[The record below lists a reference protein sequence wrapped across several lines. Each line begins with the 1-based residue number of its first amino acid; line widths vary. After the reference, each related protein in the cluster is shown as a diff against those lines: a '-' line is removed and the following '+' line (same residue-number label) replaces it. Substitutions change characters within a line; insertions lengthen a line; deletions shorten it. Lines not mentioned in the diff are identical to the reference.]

1 MTETEHPHGH
11 LAVKALALLPLVL
24 MGAGVWYYLKQ
35 HTAADLG
42 GSAPAPVSAPS
53 LGNALSAPAA
63 QRLVPPPGQDAAPL
77 LTLDI
82 QGSPE
87 FKSQVTHALKL
98 IWMADRDTFL
108 AIKNSLYAIRSENKT
123 DFYMDNGRPVAAIS
137 NDNAFKSLTW
147 CAGIIA
153 HQAWHA
159 SYTISNKK
167 KKPLPPP
174 LPGEKYERKFDAN
187 PMKLDYKDLDDILEM
202 EKRASA
208 FQLEVLKKVG
218 ASPAE
223 IKAVYR
229 RAPRDFTTAHDG
241 SYSLNP

>member
-1 MTETEHPHGH
+1 MTETEHQHGS
-11 LAVKALALLPLVL
+11 LAVKALALLPLLL

-35 HTAADLG
+35 HTAVEMG
-42 GSAPAPVSAPS
+42 GSASAVPS
-53 LGNALSAPAA
+53 AIGGGPSAPAA
-63 QRLVPPPGQDAAPL
+63 PHVVVPPGQEEAPL

-108 AIKNSLYAIRSENKT
+108 SIKNSLYAIRNENKT

-159 SYTISNKK
+159 SYAMSRKK
-167 KKPLPPP
+167 KNSVPPP

-187 PMKLDYKDLDDILEM
+187 PMRVDYKGLDAILEM
-202 EKRASA
+202 ENQASV
-208 FQLEVLKKVG
+208 FQLDVLKKVG
-218 ASPAE
+218 APRSEAGL
-223 IKAVYR
+223 VQH

-241 SYSLNP
+241 NYSLNP